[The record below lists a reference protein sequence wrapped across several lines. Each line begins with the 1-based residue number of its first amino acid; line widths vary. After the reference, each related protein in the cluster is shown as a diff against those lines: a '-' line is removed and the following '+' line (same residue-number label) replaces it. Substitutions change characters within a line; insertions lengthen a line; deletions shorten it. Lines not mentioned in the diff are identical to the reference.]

1 VYFANV
7 TSRGPVEAKNS
18 VIRPMWA
25 MRGEDKTLPATFAFT
40 FKFRPLL
47 KYITFGSALV
57 VLGVLLSF
65 GLVGLH
71 SFLNRNNKP

>member
-1 VYFANV
+1 VYLANV

-40 FKFRPLL
+40 FKVRPLL